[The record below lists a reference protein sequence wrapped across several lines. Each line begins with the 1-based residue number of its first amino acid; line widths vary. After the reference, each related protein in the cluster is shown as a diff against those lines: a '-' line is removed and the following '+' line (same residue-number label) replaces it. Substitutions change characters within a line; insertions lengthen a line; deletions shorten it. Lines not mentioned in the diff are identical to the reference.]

1 MNKICVTGFDTSGGL
16 PIMAMHTFSI
26 LSNGNLLHE
35 IDGKERAEVPPD
47 GFEAYAESWP
57 DCVAVLSQRVFDV
70 AIDPMKDSISDLAS
84 VIHSDPA
91 DDKAQIAYLQGELAK
106 LTALQDNI
114 DSGSP
119 ASSEAD
125 PPASPGA

>member
-1 MNKICVTGFDTSGGL
+1 MNKICVPGFDISGGL

-35 IDGKERAEVPPD
+35 IDGKVRAEVPPE
-47 GFEAYAESWP
+47 GFEGYAESWP
-57 DCVAVLSQRVFDV
+57 DCVAVLSQRVF
-70 AIDPMKDSISDLAS
+70 
-84 VIHSDPA
+84 
-91 DDKAQIAYLQGELAK
+91 ELAK

-119 ASSEAD
+119 ASSEEV
-125 PPASPGA
+125 PPSSPVA

>member
-1 MNKICVTGFDTSGGL
+1 MNKICVPGFDISGGL

-35 IDGKERAEVPPD
+35 IDGKERAVVPPE

-70 AIDPMKDSISDLAS
+70 AA
-84 VIHSDPA
+84 VIHSDPE
-91 DDKAQIAYLQGELAK
+91 DDKAKIAYLQGELAK

-114 DSGSP
+114 GSGSP
-119 ASSEAD
+119 ASSEEV
-125 PPASPGA
+125 PPSSPVA